1 MAITYIPI
9 NVERLAL
16 VAIYQGVDK
25 NGKPEF
31 EQVEEPVIAWR
42 AEVEGEETTI
52 SPLIAGYQRTD
63 IGTIRIAIFN
73 YDGTITWNGRQ
84 FENLDSFMS
93 DFEAFVL
100 HLEEEALTTFDI
112 AFDSK

>member
-16 VAIYQGVDK
+16 VAIYQGVDN
-25 NGKPEF
+25 NGKPQF
-31 EQVEEPVIAWR
+31 EQVEEPIIAWQ

-52 SPLIAGYQRTD
+52 TPLIAGYQRTD
-63 IGTIRIAIFN
+63 LGTIRIAIYN

-84 FENLDSFMS
+84 FENLDSFMN
-93 DFEAFVL
+93 DFRAFVL
-100 HLEEEALTTFDI
+100 YLEETSMSATLTVNP
-112 AFDSK
+112 

>member
-16 VAIYQGVDK
+16 VAIYQGVDN
-25 NGKPEF
+25 NGKPQF
-31 EQVEEPVIAWR
+31 EQVEEPIIAWQ

-52 SPLIAGYQRTD
+52 TPLIAGYQRTD
-63 IGTIRIAIFN
+63 LGTIRIAIYN

-84 FENLDSFMS
+84 FENLDGFMT
-93 DFEAFVL
+93 DFS
-100 HLEEEALTTFDI
+100 ALALYMEDKSR
-112 AFDSK
+112 D

>member
-16 VAIYQGVDK
+16 VAIYQGLDK
-25 NGKPEF
+25 DGKPQF
-31 EQVEEPVIAWR
+31 EQVEEPIIAWQ

-52 SPLIAGYQRTD
+52 TPLIAGYQRTD
-63 IGTIRIAIFN
+63 LGTIRIAIYN

-84 FENLDSFMS
+84 FENLDGFMA
-93 DFEAFVL
+93 DFS
-100 HLEEEALTTFDI
+100 ALALYMEDKSR
-112 AFDSK
+112 D